1 MIFLTI
7 GSHEPFDRLVRAV
20 DAWAGA
26 SGQGG
31 RIFGQI
37 TDRAGHVP
45 QNFEHVAK
53 IGPEE
58 YTRCCSEADL
68 IVSHVGMGT
77 ILTAL
82 SLGTPALL
90 MPRRGHLRET
100 RNDHQVATAR
110 HLGDRPGLTIA
121 ETEDDLPALLD
132 RLTGQTATAQS
143 SDHLL
148 SPVADPRLTDALR
161 EFIFRGQT

>member
-26 SGQGG
+26 SGQGA
-31 RIFGQI
+31 RVFGQI
-37 TDRAGHVP
+37 TDRAGHIP

-53 IGPEE
+53 IGPED
-58 YTRCCSEADL
+58 YTRRCTEADL

-82 SLGTPALL
+82 SVGTPALL
-90 MPRRGHLRET
+90 MPRRGHLGET

-110 HLGDRPGLTIA
+110 HLSDRPGLHIA

-132 RLTGQTATAQS
+132 RLRDGTGAAP
-143 SDHLL
+143 SDRL
-148 SPVADPRLTDALR
+148 SPVADPQLTTALR